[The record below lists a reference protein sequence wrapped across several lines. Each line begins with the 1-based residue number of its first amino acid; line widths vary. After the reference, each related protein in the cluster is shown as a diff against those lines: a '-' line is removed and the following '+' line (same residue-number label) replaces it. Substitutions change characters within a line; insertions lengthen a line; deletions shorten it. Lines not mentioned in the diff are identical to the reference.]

1 VQREVQSPVRARATA
16 HSHTCRALARR
27 VDMPALP
34 HDSRHNWRIQMI
46 EIDGNEMQAI
56 EGGNACGDFFSG
68 VAVGLGL
75 AAAYT
80 VWTGAGGAGFGLAAL
95 VAKGVGVVAC

>member
-1 VQREVQSPVRARATA
+1 
-16 HSHTCRALARR
+16 
-27 VDMPALP
+27 
-34 HDSRHNWRIQMI
+34 MI